1 MVLSF
6 KLKNALIV
14 FINLINMMLQDCMD
28 KFIVVFVD
36 DIQVYSKAFEKHDEH
51 LRFTLQRLRE
61 KQLYANFS
69 KCEFW
74 LDQVVFLGHVVLDEG
89 ISVNLSMIKA
99 VLDWQRSKIVKEV
112 QSFMGL
118 VRYYKRFVKGFG
130 RATRLLTTLM
140 KKET

>member
-1 MVLSF
+1 M
-6 KLKNALIV
+6 
-14 FINLINMMLQDCMD
+14 
-28 KFIVVFVD
+28 
-36 DIQVYSKAFEKHDEH
+36 
-51 LRFTLQRLRE
+51 RE

>member
-1 MVLSF
+1 
-6 KLKNALIV
+6 
-14 FINLINMMLQDCMD
+14 MMLQDCMD